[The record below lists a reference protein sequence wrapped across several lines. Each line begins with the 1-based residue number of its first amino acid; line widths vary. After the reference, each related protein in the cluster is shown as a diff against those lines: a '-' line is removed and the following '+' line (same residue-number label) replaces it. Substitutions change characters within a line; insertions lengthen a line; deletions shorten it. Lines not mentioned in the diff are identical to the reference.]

1 MVSIH
6 PINLSGNWTQGYA
19 LDIHTIDSTFIG
31 YDEYG
36 HEVFDTRRSEIGEL
50 LYRLKYKSDKT
61 ALGEIIDTVAN
72 FLENSWKI
80 VDAIAAIIPIPP
92 SKNRT
97 FQPVLEITKSLSS
110 RLRIPF
116 HDDLLVK
123 TKETPELKD
132 VYEYEKRMELLKNAF
147 NVGSNVLNGKSI
159 LLLDDLYRSGATLN
173 AITEILYNQVSVHN
187 VYVLALTRT
196 KSKV

>member
-1 MVSIH
+1 MVAIN
-6 PINLSGNWTQGYA
+6 PIELSGNWTKGYA

-31 YDEYG
+31 YNEYG

-50 LYRLKYKSDKT
+50 LYRLKFKSDKT

-80 VDAIAAIIPIPP
+80 VDAIAAIIPVPP
-92 SKNRT
+92 SKNRA

-147 NVGSNVLNGKSI
+147 DIGSNVLNGKSI

-173 AITEILYNQVSVHN
+173 AITEILYNQGGVHN

-196 KSKV
+196 RSKV

>member
-6 PINLSGNWTQGYA
+6 PINLSGNWTKGYA

-31 YDEYG
+31 YNEYG

-50 LYRLKYKSDKT
+50 LYRLKFKSDKT

-80 VDAIAAIIPIPP
+80 VDAIAAIIPVPP
-92 SKNRT
+92 SKNRA

-132 VYEYEKRMELLKNAF
+132 VYEYKKRMELLKNAF
-147 NVGSNVLNGKSI
+147 DIGSNVLNGKSI

-173 AITEILYNQVSVHN
+173 AITEILYNQGGVHN

-196 KSKV
+196 RSKV

>member
-6 PINLSGNWTQGYA
+6 PINLSGNWTKGYA

-31 YDEYG
+31 YNEYG

-50 LYRLKYKSDKT
+50 LYRLKFKSDKT

-80 VDAIAAIIPIPP
+80 VDAIAAIIPVPP
-92 SKNRT
+92 SKNRA

-147 NVGSNVLNGKSI
+147 DIGSNVLNGKSI

-173 AITEILYNQVSVHN
+173 AITEILYNQGGVHN

-196 KSKV
+196 RSKV

>member
-6 PINLSGNWTQGYA
+6 PINLSGNWTKGYA

-31 YDEYG
+31 YNEYG

-50 LYRLKYKSDKT
+50 LYRLKFKSDKT

-80 VDAIAAIIPIPP
+80 VDAIAAIIPVPP
-92 SKNRT
+92 SKNRA

-110 RLRIPF
+110 RLKIPF

-132 VYEYEKRMELLKNAF
+132 VYEYKKRMELLKNAF
-147 NVGSNVLNGKSI
+147 DIGSNVLNGKSI

-173 AITEILYNQVSVHN
+173 AITEILYNQGGVHN

-196 KSKV
+196 RSKV

>member
-6 PINLSGNWTQGYA
+6 PINLSGNWTKGYA

-31 YDEYG
+31 YNEYG
-36 HEVFDTRRSEIGEL
+36 HEVFDTRRSKIGEL
-50 LYRLKYKSDKT
+50 LYRLKFKSDKT

-80 VDAIAAIIPIPP
+80 VDAIAAIIPVPP
-92 SKNRT
+92 SKNRA

-132 VYEYEKRMELLKNAF
+132 VYEYKKRMELLKNAF
-147 NVGSNVLNGKSI
+147 DIGSNVLNGKSI

-173 AITEILYNQVSVHN
+173 AITEILYNQGGVHN

-196 KSKV
+196 RSKV

>member
-6 PINLSGNWTQGYA
+6 PINLSGNWTKGYA

-31 YDEYG
+31 YNEYG

-50 LYRLKYKSDKT
+50 LYRLKFKSDKT

-80 VDAIAAIIPIPP
+80 VDAIAAIIPVPP
-92 SKNRT
+92 SKNRA

-110 RLRIPF
+110 RLKIPF

-132 VYEYEKRMELLKNAF
+132 VYEYKKRMELLKNAF
-147 NVGSNVLNGKSI
+147 DIGSNVLNGKSI

-173 AITEILYNQVSVHN
+173 AITAILYNQGGVHN

-196 KSKV
+196 RSKV